1 MKKLHFAALIMSATI
16 GLAAFTHETHA
27 QSCQDRC
34 LKTCQQRGATGSM
47 MNLCMT
53 RCSSGC
59 EQTKSENKPKQ
70 KKQ

>member
-1 MKKLHFAALIMSATI
+1 
-16 GLAAFTHETHA
+16 
-27 QSCQDRC
+27 
-34 LKTCQQRGATGSM
+34 M

-70 KKQ
+70 KK